1 MARGLTEPRLVAV
14 FRAEP
19 RHEVVPEARRH
30 EAYADHPVEI
40 GFGQTISQPY
50 IVALMTDLLQVDATS
65 RVLEIGTG
73 SGYQAA
79 ILDRLA
85 AQVHSIELVP
95 LLCERARRDLA
106 RLGHARVQVR
116 CGDGYRGWPEEAPFD
131 RIVLTAAPPEV
142 PRALLDQLKPGG
154 RLVAPVG
161 VDVQQLVVVTR
172 AADGTYATALHDW
185 VRFVPMRHGAEGP

>member
-1 MARGLTEPRLVAV
+1 MTALLEVEP
-14 FRAEP
+14 
-19 RHEVVPEARRH
+19 
-30 EAYADHPVEI
+30 
-40 GFGQTISQPY
+40 
-50 IVALMTDLLQVDATS
+50 TS

-85 AQVHSIELVP
+85 AEVYSIELVTP
-95 LLCERARRDLA
+95 LCERAKKDLA

-116 CGDGYRGWPEEAPFD
+116 CGDGYHGWPEAAPFD

-142 PRALLDQLKPGG
+142 PQALLDQLKPGG

-161 VDVQQLVVVTR
+161 TDVQQLVVVTR
-172 AADGTYATALHDW
+172 AADGSYATALHDW
-185 VRFVPMRHGAEGP
+185 VRFVPMRHGGGAP